1 MKKIFSY
8 LMIWRS
14 LPVMLVYKNISNETK
29 DKIDQDMSR
38 LGFLP
43 GVLSVHKLMF
53 SNTIF
58 RRQSFVRI
66 HDESPVKYR
75 LVRWTYKP
83 LACLEI
89 SSTTKQIGGGLQ
101 IFHGYSTIIFC
112 HSMGKNCS
120 VYQNVTIGRGKK
132 VNDIDVPIIGDNVT
146 IFTGAIIIGGVHIGN
161 NAKIGAGAVVVK
173 DVPENATVVGQAAR
187 ILKQQGEIHE

>member
-1 MKKIFSY
+1 
-8 LMIWRS
+8 
-14 LPVMLVYKNISNETK
+14 
-29 DKIDQDMSR
+29 
-38 LGFLP
+38 
-43 GVLSVHKLMF
+43 
-53 SNTIF
+53 
-58 RRQSFVRI
+58 
-66 HDESPVKYR
+66 
-75 LVRWTYKP
+75 
-83 LACLEI
+83 
-89 SSTTKQIGGGLQ
+89 
-101 IFHGYSTIIFC
+101 
-112 HSMGKNCS
+112 MGKNCS